1 MTKHITSSR
10 KRTPWTGKD
19 DATPLQAFID
29 TSNVANYE
37 KKHPSISVTEESTML
52 NAYSPNVY
60 RYCQSPRIQKYGFTG
75 NYVRRYRCLDCRRTF
90 TVTTG
95 SIFDNHKI
103 PISEQIDYLL
113 GLFRI
118 QSFNLVSRSNRNSDT
133 TTNYWNS
140 KLYLTLRGYQDDIVL
155 GGTTSIDETFYRLQK
170 RDIQTKA
177 DGLQYRGLSR
187 NQICIGI
194 GCDLSGHIYCTIEGY
209 GKTSSS
215 KTIDAFSHHIEPG
228 SILVHDMEK
237 SHGRLVK
244 ELELESEAYY
254 SKPLKGVADKENPL
268 TTSTSLPLLLI
279 HPKIHTKRSKLS

>member
-1 MTKHITSSR
+1 MRPS
-10 KRTPWTGKD
+10 TGCK
-19 DATPLQAFID
+19 
-29 TSNVANYE
+29 
-37 KKHPSISVTEESTML
+37 
-52 NAYSPNVY
+52 
-60 RYCQSPRIQKYGFTG
+60 
-75 NYVRRYRCLDCRRTF
+75 
-90 TVTTG
+90 
-95 SIFDNHKI
+95 
-103 PISEQIDYLL
+103 
-113 GLFRI
+113 
-118 QSFNLVSRSNRNSDT
+118 
-133 TTNYWNS
+133 
-140 KLYLTLRGYQDDIVL
+140 
-155 GGTTSIDETFYRLQK
+155 K

-228 SILVHDMEK
+228 SILVHDLEK
-237 SHGRLVK
+237 SYGKLVK